1 MQDVLMRYILI
12 SLFLLIVWIVSLVF
26 VITRGIDIKKP
37 FFQTHKEGITI
48 ITGIVWNGI
57 FVILFM
63 SLIVPTILDL
73 SYMHAH
79 AYPMI
84 TGKIAQ
90 IEDKQVT
97 IQGDEERITLDMDI
111 KNHKVGD
118 IVQVQYLPNLHKG
131 IEIVR

>member
-57 FVILFM
+57 FMILFM
-63 SLIVPTILDL
+63 SLIVPTILDF

-79 AYPMI
+79 VYPMI

-111 KNHKVGD
+111 KKHKVGD